1 MLLRGTPNPE
11 VKMPVIIVSPSG
23 CSVVARTAAGIR
35 PADQR
40 IQAARGS
47 VSRGCRD
54 SEEREVEN
62 DADEQAVCGH
72 FHKREK
78 AGIGRPDELVLG
90 GSMTIS
96 VAIILNGKMGTVIWR
111 YFGRT

>member
-1 MLLRGTPNPE
+1 M
-11 VKMPVIIVSPSG
+11 
-23 CSVVARTAAGIR
+23 ARTAAGIR
-35 PADQR
+35 PADDIRIQR

-47 VSRGCRD
+47 LSGRCRD

-96 VAIILNGKMGTVIWR
+96 VVIIPNLPS
-111 YFGRT
+111 

>member
-1 MLLRGTPNPE
+1 
-11 VKMPVIIVSPSG
+11 MPVIIVSPSG

-35 PADQR
+35 PAEDIRIQR

-47 VSRGCRD
+47 LSGRCRD

-72 FHKREK
+72 FHERGK
-78 AGIGRPDELVLG
+78 AVIRRPEELVLG